1 MGSPDKFSLGGR
13 GRTGAWDRPTRSLTL
28 KKQSLL
34 ARPELSVALTG
45 EPAGSHFA
53 DRGCPFLADS
63 DLGHSPA
70 AGTPPPTTS
79 SGLWPRLLEE
89 YPEVESLPWPLFQT
103 GALSEARRPCRLH
116 PQTHLGPHPCW
127 SLFPGLEGG
136 QGSNQEQVETLT
148 PQP

>member
-1 MGSPDKFSLGGR
+1 MGAPDKFSLGGR

-34 ARPELSVALTG
+34 ARPELSVALMG

-70 AGTPPPTTS
+70 AGTPLPTMS
-79 SGLWPRLLEE
+79 SGLWPQLLEE
-89 YPEVESLPWPLFQT
+89 YPEVES
-103 GALSEARRPCRLH
+103 CRGPSFRQGHCPKPGGLADC
-116 PQTHLGPHPCW
+116 THRHTLGPVPAGAC
-127 SLFPGLEGG
+127 FPAWRVAKA
-136 QGSNQEQVETLT
+136 QTRSRQR
-148 PQP
+148 P